1 MGAQVRIFAQA
12 RHTETPS
19 LPLDYLPFP
28 MTVSRIAFLLVL
40 LSLASRVESQS
51 ASTVDGFQ
59 VRNSLFI
66 TQPLRSPAQASI
78 NVEMH
83 EDIPRM
89 AYMAKYNGIANQ
101 AERLKRDLE
110 SELKRMTIQAS
121 RP

>member
-1 MGAQVRIFAQA
+1 MGQ
-12 RHTETPS
+12 
-19 LPLDYLPFP
+19 FP
-28 MTVSRIAFLLVL
+28 MTMSRLAFLLVL
-40 LSLASRVESQS
+40 LSLATRVESQS
-51 ASTVDGFQ
+51 ASAVDGYQ

-78 NVEMH
+78 NVVMH

-89 AYMAKYNGIANQ
+89 VYMAKYKGIANQ

-110 SELKRMTIQAS
+110 SEIKRMTIQAS